1 MTPDHTA
8 LEKSLGQLEKSLGYL
23 NSEAARGDTGLREQ
37 FRTATIKAFENTYAC
52 AVAVVRRRLAELSEN
67 PGAVDEIPFL
77 DQMRMAGEAGLLR
90 NPAAFREFREAR
102 NITAHT
108 YEEELAERVIG
119 VLDGFVGEMHFLLGQ
134 LKRGNA

>member
-52 AVAVVRRRLAELSEN
+52 AVAAQFM
-67 PGAVDEIPFL
+67 G
-77 DQMRMAGEAGLLR
+77 RMKQILEE
-90 NPAAFREFREAR
+90 AAF
-102 NITAHT
+102 
-108 YEEELAERVIG
+108 
-119 VLDGFVGEMHFLLGQ
+119 
-134 LKRGNA
+134 

>member
-1 MTPDHTA
+1 MT
-8 LEKSLGQLEKSLGYL
+8 
-23 NSEAARGDTGLREQ
+23 R
-37 FRTATIKAFENTYAC
+37 F
-52 AVAVVRRRLAELSEN
+52 VVRRRLAELSEN

-108 YEEELAERVIG
+108 YEEELADRVIG
-119 VLDGFVGEMHFLLGQ
+119 VLDGFVGEMRFLLEQ